1 MYNDGGVT
9 DNLWTGYYDSIE
21 DEYVY
26 PDAHQNFFI
35 KFDDFYLSAD
45 DGDFTTDGIA
55 ITSEVC
61 QSEDIT
67 IGNAPAKVLSAT
79 MLNPDGLM
87 ESLTWGDGTAYIGV
101 VTATA
106 AADTYSS
113 LPCHVYVNSIHY
125 GIDSSGNA
133 RRGSTTYT
141 LGGSPVA
148 VIANVDGSDV
158 LFITDTKI
166 GRYNGSFSVV
176 TTPTAAQAFL
186 AAKCQGYNT
195 PLGIALDAN
204 GCPTVFNDVS
214 GNTKDTYTYIPM
226 GVYDFSNVDAYG
238 ITFNAEAYDKM
249 TLFDAD
255 ATDWVASLDFT
266 TPKTISGIITEL
278 MTEMGMT
285 ASVSASAVNTT
296 LSFSA
301 NPITAYSCTYR
312 QILKWLAEAIGC
324 NVRIG
329 RTGTVEF
336 WVYGGSSPVATIR
349 PDIIISNT
357 RTKARYTVPQITE
370 VVCYDTLGYNYSSGS
385 SGVPYY
391 IAANPFL
398 QGLDNDTTPLSN
410 LLTLIRG
417 GVPVYYPANV
427 SVACSDP
434 RIDTG
439 DWVTVNTTDG
449 TSPYAIPI
457 MRQTL
462 NWNGTCKANYTASGN
477 QQRAVPSDLVENNLS
492 TTVNGRKILNGVDA
506 KRITVLDEDE
516 NVLFNADTDTDEVDI
531 AGFTVRDGDFYAYG
545 EEPSSDFPGR
555 NDSLYTTISH
565 WAVDMQTDQWE
576 DDNGT
581 PVQRLHQ
588 GYFDSDGISFTK
600 NGTPFRTAK
609 VEPGYSGVSGD
620 AGSIRLSANDGEIE
634 IYNKAQTQRAYV
646 RPAEITLEDATHT
659 KTITADGP
667 TINGGNSST
676 AASVATATITDLA
689 SFSVTPGVY
698 MVTATARFANNSS
711 GYREICLRS
720 GSTSSMSTNLSRELQ
735 CYAAPANGTQTCMS
749 VAAVQDFS
757 SNTTVH
763 LYAYQ
768 NSGSTL
774 STGWAYHYTR
784 LA

>member
-9 DNLWTGYYDSIE
+9 DNLWTGYYDSQAQ
-21 DEYVY
+21 EYVY
-26 PDAHQNFFI
+26 PDAHQNFVI

-45 DGDFTTDGIA
+45 DGDFTSDGVT

-61 QSEDIT
+61 QTEDIT

-166 GRYNGSFSVV
+166 GRYNGSFGVV

-312 QILKWLAEAIGC
+312 QILKWLAEGIGC

-336 WVYGGSSPVATIR
+336 WVYSGSSPVATIR

-398 QGLDNDTTPLSN
+398 QGLDSDTTPLSN

-516 NVLFNADTDTDEVDI
+516 NVLFNADTETDEVDI
-531 AGFTVRDGDFYAYG
+531 AGFTVRDGDFYAHG

-565 WAVDMQTDQWE
+565 WAVEMETDQWE

-581 PVQRLHQ
+581 PVLRLHQ

-609 VEPGYSGVSGD
+609 VEPGFSGVTGD

-646 RPAEITLEDATHT
+646 RPAEITLEDGTYT

-667 TINGGNSST
+667 
-676 AASVATATITDLA
+676 A
-689 SFSVTPGVY
+689 VTYDTG
-698 MVTATARFANNSS
+698 
-711 GYREICLRS
+711 
-720 GSTSSMSTNLSRELQ
+720 
-735 CYAAPANGTQTCMS
+735 
-749 VAAVQDFS
+749 
-757 SNTTVH
+757 NTTVPTGTGFTECTNFT
-763 LYAYQ
+763 LTPGTWLISCQANFDSNATGYRRAVLSSTSA
-768 NSGSTL
+768 SGSSVSRTL
-774 STGWAYHYTR
+774 QGSNAAVNGTYTMIHFASVLKVSANTTYYLNACQTSGANRTCSWGYTYVR